1 MIFDSLTKP
10 VFLTKKDSGFRS
22 QMGCNSEES
31 LMFLPLQGAQF
42 WWIALS
48 GLPSQNIDTRPVKQ
62 DRHFDCLNT
71 TKKNNLNEGNQL
83 FGRLRLLNRQF
94 GWLNIT
100 CLMVVTC
107 SICVH
112 SQPLLPRVLY
122 IKCPLKS
129 HFHSYPLVIKR
140 GNGQSHTNEGLD
152 GKFKYK

>member
-71 TKKNNLNEGNQL
+71 TKKKT
-83 FGRLRLLNRQF
+83 
-94 GWLNIT
+94 I
-100 CLMVVTC
+100 
-107 SICVH
+107 
-112 SQPLLPRVLY
+112 
-122 IKCPLKS
+122 
-129 HFHSYPLVIKR
+129 
-140 GNGQSHTNEGLD
+140 
-152 GKFKYK
+152 